1 MKLFSRTITAPA
13 SGEIVGE
20 GQDSNGY
27 GITSDP
33 LIQFACV
40 YSALIHGVCHPGVPN
55 MQLVEENAELARVYK
70 GKCITEQNAVDVA
83 WNLLLQEHFSELRAT
98 ICATEAE
105 MSRFRQLVFGDGC
118 DG

>member
-1 MKLFSRTITAPA
+1 
-13 SGEIVGE
+13 
-20 GQDSNGY
+20 
-27 GITSDP
+27 
-33 LIQFACV
+33 
-40 YSALIHGVCHPGVPN
+40 

-70 GKCITEQNAVDVA
+70 GKCIAEQNAVDVA
-83 WNLLLQEHFSELRAT
+83 WNLLLQEQEVSELRAT